1 MFKNK
6 IYLITV
12 SFCIFNL
19 ALHLFADFNSGF
31 QGDELLHIATG
42 NHPSWG
48 YMEFPPV
55 IGWLAFIQNSLQ
67 SNSVFVHHIFV
78 HIASTFILVLMA
90 LITVELGGT
99 SRAVFIV
106 LLCVTIIPAR
116 ATQLF
121 QPVVFT
127 ILFWLLSFYQL
138 VRFTKTLDK
147 KYLLYLTISLA
158 FGFLTKFDILFFI
171 AGLSSL
177 LFFKRTQNTI
187 FTKSIWKYILLF
199 FLPISPNLWWQYQHQ
214 FPVLNMFSLLYK
226 TQLDKLTFSGVLID
240 LIVILNPFTLFI
252 WLGGFFFMFSK
263 KSSTFYRPLAFSIL
277 ISILLL
283 AFAKSKAYYFSSAML
298 TLMAFGGVW
307 FEQNVLSK
315 RNWLIYPIAA
325 VLIVSGAIIAPFG
338 LSLLPLDT
346 FQKYAKLKMKD
357 NRLQNER
364 FQVDYQ
370 EYFTQTKWKNTLTAL
385 KTVYDSLP
393 QNERKSCMIWGK
405 HYSQAGGV
413 NLYRADYG
421 LPKAFSYHGSFY
433 LWTPESGQMPETV
446 IAFTNGEAQIDF
458 FQDFFDSVVAVKKVY
473 NPNASFDKDIYQTIF
488 ICKKPKQDFAGLRI
502 AFKKR
507 IFE

>member
-1 MFKNK
+1 
-6 IYLITV
+6 
-12 SFCIFNL
+12 
-19 ALHLFADFNSGF
+19 
-31 QGDELLHIATG
+31 
-42 NHPSWG
+42 
-48 YMEFPPV
+48 
-55 IGWLAFIQNSLQ
+55 
-67 SNSVFVHHIFV
+67 
-78 HIASTFILVLMA
+78 
-90 LITVELGGT
+90 
-99 SRAVFIV
+99 
-106 LLCVTIIPAR
+106 
-116 ATQLF
+116 
-121 QPVVFT
+121 
-127 ILFWLLSFYQL
+127 
-138 VRFTKTLDK
+138 
-147 KYLLYLTISLA
+147 
-158 FGFLTKFDILFFI
+158 
-171 AGLSSL
+171 
-177 LFFKRTQNTI
+177 
-187 FTKSIWKYILLF
+187 
-199 FLPISPNLWWQYQHQ
+199 
-214 FPVLNMFSLLYK
+214 
-226 TQLDKLTFSGVLID
+226 
-240 LIVILNPFTLFI
+240 
-252 WLGGFFFMFSK
+252 MFSK

-421 LPKAFSYHGSFY
+421 LP
-433 LWTPESGQMPETV
+433 
-446 IAFTNGEAQIDF
+446 
-458 FQDFFDSVVAVKKVY
+458 
-473 NPNASFDKDIYQTIF
+473 
-488 ICKKPKQDFAGLRI
+488 
-502 AFKKR
+502 
-507 IFE
+507 